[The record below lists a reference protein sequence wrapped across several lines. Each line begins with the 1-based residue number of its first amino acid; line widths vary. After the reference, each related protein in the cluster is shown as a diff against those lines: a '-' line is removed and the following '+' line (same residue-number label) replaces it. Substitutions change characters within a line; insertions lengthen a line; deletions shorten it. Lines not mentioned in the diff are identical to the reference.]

1 MAKTIGAPIGN
12 TNAVKTKVWTDAIR
26 RAIER
31 RSKMRKVDALD
42 ELAEHLLAKCDERDM
57 VALRELGDR
66 LEGKPV
72 QAIAGMGEGGALTI
86 IISRKDASVL

>member
-1 MAKTIGAPIGN
+1 MAKKIGAQPGN
-12 TNAVKTKVWTDAIR
+12 TSAVKGKVWTDAIR

-57 VALRELGDR
+57 MALKELGDR

-72 QAIAGMGEGGALTI
+72 ALIAGMGEEGALKI